1 MSESEIQ
8 AMRERMI
15 RLETIV
21 GDNDRGLLAEINGL
35 RNSVESLKSFQ
46 LRIMGGFG
54 VVAVLAQVLIQ
65 LILK

>member
-1 MSESEIQ
+1 MSESDGQEL
-8 AMRERMI
+8 RDRMI

-21 GDNDRGLLAEINGL
+21 GDNERGLMAEINSL

-54 VVAVLAQVLIQ
+54 VVAVIAQVLIQ